1 VAITPKGI
9 IKPESDEPTLKLAVL
24 IDADNAQATI
34 IEGLLAEIATFG
46 EATVKRI
53 YGDFT
58 APASAQWKKVLQTYA
73 IKPMQQ
79 FAYTT
84 GKNATDSTLI
94 IDAMDLL
101 YTRRFDGF
109 CLVSSDSD
117 FTGLALRIREEGLTV
132 LGFGEQK
139 TPESFRNACHK
150 FIFTEVLR
158 PVTLQKTTTSTTH
171 TVITPTAPP
180 VSTPSGEPVSS
191 QKSSS
196 PALPKK
202 FILNALGST
211 QNDDAGWVNLGAFGN
226 YLTKIKPD
234 FDPRIYGFKKL
245 SELVRSMRADLEIEE
260 RKTAGTAAKALYIRR
275 RPAAS

>member
-1 VAITPKGI
+1 LAVTPKVVARL
-9 IKPESDEPTLKLAVL
+9 ESEEPTLKLAVL

-58 APASAQWKKVLQTYA
+58 APESGQWKKVLQTYA
-73 IKPMQQ
+73 IKPIQQ

-158 PVTLQKTTTSTTH
+158 PISPQKASARTTH
-171 TVITPTAPP
+171 ASASQPP
-180 VSTPSGEPVSS
+180 
-191 QKSSS
+191 QLSS
-196 PALPKK
+196 PASGAPAAPKKSSPPALPRK
-202 FILNALGST
+202 FILDALGST
-211 QNDDAGWVNLGAFGN
+211 QYDDAGWVNLGAFGN
-226 YLTKIKPD
+226 YLTKLKPD
-234 FDPRIYGFKKL
+234 FDPRLYGFKKL
-245 SELVRSMRADLEIEE
+245 SDLVKGMPDDLEIEE
-260 RKTAGTAAKALYIRR
+260 RTTAGASAKALYIRR
-275 RPAAS
+275 RTTAS

>member
-1 VAITPKGI
+1 VANTPKI
-9 IKPESDEPTLKLAVL
+9 VAKIESEEPTLKLAVL
-24 IDADNAQATI
+24 IDADNAQAAI
-34 IEGLLAEIATFG
+34 IEALLAEIATFG

-58 APASAQWKKVLQTYA
+58 APTSAQWKKVLHTFA

-117 FTGLALRIREEGLTV
+117 FTGLALRIREEGLLV
-132 LGFGEQK
+132 YGFGEQK

-158 PVTLQKTTTSTTH
+158 AVTLQKT
-171 TVITPTAPP
+171 
-180 VSTPSGEPVSS
+180 
-191 QKSSS
+191 
-196 PALPKK
+196 PALSIPTPAQTPLITQPPSTDPVVPPKVAALVVPQQ
-202 FILNALGST
+202 FILDALAST
-211 QNDDAGWVNLGAFGN
+211 QYDDAGWVNLGSFGS

-234 FDPRIYGFKKL
+234 FDPRLYGFKKL
-245 SELVRSMRADLEIEE
+245 SDVVKIMGSDLEIEE
-260 RKTAGTAAKALYIRR
+260 RKTAGSSAKALYIRR
-275 RPAAS
+275 RLPS